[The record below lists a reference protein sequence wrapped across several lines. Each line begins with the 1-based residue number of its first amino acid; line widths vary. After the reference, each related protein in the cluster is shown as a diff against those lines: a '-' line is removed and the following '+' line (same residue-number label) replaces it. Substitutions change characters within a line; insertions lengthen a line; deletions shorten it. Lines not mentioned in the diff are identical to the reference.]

1 MILFLTWGISSVLLT
16 WYQWIVTRGS
26 TACGGSKVKEHQ
38 NVSRHF
44 SQLFALPNAM
54 APKRAA
60 ELTTTG
66 RRTKV
71 AKMPQLKVLTSS
83 SKAWPWVGIPGCED
97 DVKNLWNYLWSGWTH
112 EKGGREM
119 WIVRME
125 LCDFKC
131 FFTWCQGILRHGKRR
146 HFLFQ
151 FCSGPMQNNDVLCFI
166 LRCRCTIT
174 VSDAASDM
182 QDSTMLTI
190 ANMCSM
196 QGCYNVNIGWT
207 REAGCE
213 ENCRLLANTKDH
225 LVIFSGTFRPLD
237 IGLIITPEILESPQS
252 LACLVLW
259 LCGLSQPT

>member
-1 MILFLTWGISSVLLT
+1 MVLPPVGAQRSKNIKTSLAISRSCLLCQT
-16 WYQWIVTRGS
+16 PWRPNELLSWRQL
-26 TACGGSKVKEHQ
+26 GGERRLQRCRNWRCWLHPA
-38 NVSRHF
+38 RRD
-44 SQLFALPNAM
+44 P
-54 APKRAA
+54 
-60 ELTTTG
+60 ELG
-66 RRTKV
+66 YRV
-71 AKMPQLKVLTSS
+71 AKMTWKIYGTTFGPGGHMKKVGEKCELWEWSCLTSS
-83 SKAWPWVGIPGCED
+83 VFS
-97 DVKNLWNYLWSGWTH
+97 S
-112 EKGGREM
+112 
-119 WIVRME
+119 
-125 LCDFKC
+125 
-131 FFTWCQGILRHGKRR
+131 CQGILRHGKRR

-196 QGCYNVNIGWT
+196 PGCYNVNIGWT

>member
-1 MILFLTWGISSVLLT
+1 MISSVLLT
-16 WYQWIVTRGS
+16 WYQWIVTSGS
-26 TACGGSKVKEHQ
+26 TTCGGSKVKEHQ

-44 SQLFALPNAM
+44 SPLFALPNAM

-83 SKAWPWVGIPGCED
+83 SKVRPWVGIPGCED
-97 DVKNLWNYLWSGWTH
+97 EVKNLWNYLWSGWMH
-112 EKGGREM
+112 EKVGEKC
-119 WIVRME
+119 E
-125 LCDFKC
+125 LWEWSCLTSSVFYLMSRDFASWKTQTL
-131 FFTWCQGILRHGKRR
+131 FVPILFWHYAKQQR
-146 HFLFQ
+146 F
-151 FCSGPMQNNDVLCFI
+151 M
-166 LRCRCTIT
+166 LRCRCAIM

-182 QDSTMLTI
+182 QDSSMLTI

-196 QGCYNVNIGWT
+196 PGCYNVNIGWT

-213 ENCRLLANTKDH
+213 ENCRLLASTKDH
-225 LVIFSGTFRPLD
+225 LVIFSGTFQPLD
-237 IGLIITPEILESPQS
+237 IGLIITPKILESPES